1 MWWWWWCDPRRKWW
15 SLLFSREDD
24 IEWSLFAR
32 FGRGCWPIA
41 ETKRTDGGLELFPV
55 GVDID
60 DGGPELF
67 PRGFNR
73 LGNVGG
79 AVNVP
84 GFGWKSEG
92 SK

>member
-1 MWWWWWCDPRRKWW
+1 
-15 SLLFSREDD
+15 
-24 IEWSLFAR
+24 
-32 FGRGCWPIA
+32 
-41 ETKRTDGGLELFPV
+41 LFPV

-84 GFGWKSEG
+84 GFG
-92 SK
+92 